1 VTVEK
6 MLQTLAIRDVVLIDR
21 LDLNFERG
29 LSVLTGETGA
39 GKSILLDALGL
50 ALGARGDAGLVRK
63 GATSATV
70 TACFE
75 PAAKHPVR
83 ALLSEQGIEA
93 DGPVILK
100 RILAADGRGRAFVN
114 DQPAS
119 VGLLRQIG
127 ASLVEIH
134 GQFDNHGLLDTAT
147 HRAALDAFAGHAD
160 SVIEVGRLHA
170 AWREARDAE
179 TAAREQAARAE
190 QDADFLRHALDEL
203 DALDPKPGEEAD
215 LAQQRAMLGGRE
227 KLIDALNGALAEL
240 TEQKGVEGRL
250 RTAQRQLERV
260 SSQSAGRL
268 DAAIAALDRASVEAI
283 EAVAQIQAF
292 GASLDR
298 DPQAL
303 ERAEERLF
311 ALRALARK
319 HRVEVDRLAA
329 LRADVAQRLAAIDDR
344 EGHLAALAKATGAAR
359 AKFLAAAE
367 ALSKSREAAAEKLA
381 RAIAREMPPLKL
393 EKARFRAR
401 RETLPESGWNAEGID
416 RVVFEVATNP
426 GSDPGPL
433 DRIASGGE
441 LARFMLALKVVL
453 ARSTSAPTLIFDE
466 VDAGLGGAAAAAVG
480 ERLARLAKDV
490 QVLVVTH
497 SPQVAARGGH
507 HWRVAKSSRG
517 ATTTTSVASLEPAE
531 RREEIARMLS
541 GASITAA
548 ARAAADSLL
557 RGEAE
562 EKSKKAVRA

>member
-1 VTVEK
+1 
-6 MLQTLAIRDVVLIDR
+6 MLQALAIRDVVLIDR
-21 LDLNFERG
+21 LDLTFERG

-50 ALGARGDAGLVRK
+50 ALGARGDAGLIRK
-63 GATSATV
+63 GAATATV
-70 TACFE
+70 TASFE
-75 PAAKHPVR
+75 PSPRHPVR
-83 ALLSEQGIEA
+83 ALLSEHGIEA

-100 RILAADGRGRAFVN
+100 RVLGADGRGRAFVN

-127 ASLVEIH
+127 ALLVEIH
-134 GQFDNHGLLDTAT
+134 GQFDNHGLLDNAT
-147 HRAALDAFAGHAD
+147 HRAALDAFAGTGETVA
-160 SVIEVGRLHA
+160 EVGQLHA
-170 AWREARDAE
+170 AWRAAGDAE
-179 TAAREQAARAE
+179 ADARAQAE
-190 QDADFLRHALDEL
+190 RAVQDADFLRHALEEL
-203 DALDPKPGEEAD
+203 DALDPRPGEEAE
-215 LAQQRAMLGGRE
+215 LAEQRAMLGGRE
-227 KLIDALNGALAEL
+227 KLIEALNGALADL
-240 TEQKGVEGRL
+240 TAQKGVEGSL
-250 RTAQRQLERV
+250 RAAQRQLERV
-260 SSQSAGRL
+260 LPQAAGRL
-268 DAAIAALDRASVEAI
+268 DAAIAALDRAAVETV
-283 EAVAQIQAF
+283 EAVAQIEAF
-292 GASLDR
+292 GASIER

-329 LRADVAQRLAAIDDR
+329 LRADVARRLAAIDDR
-344 EGHLAALAKATGAAR
+344 EGHLAALAKTTAAAR
-359 AKFLAAAE
+359 AEYLAAAE
-367 ALSKSREAAAEKLA
+367 ALSKAREAASDKLA
-381 RAIAREMPPLKL
+381 RAIARELPPLKL

-401 RETLPESGWNAEGID
+401 RETLPESGWHAEGID

-497 SPQVAARGGH
+497 SPQVAARGSH

-517 ATTTTSVASLEPAE
+517 ATTTTTVESLNDGA

-548 ARAAADSLL
+548 ARAAAESLL
-557 RGEAE
+557 RGESE
-562 EKSKKAVRA
+562 DKPKKAVRA

>member
-1 VTVEK
+1 
-6 MLQTLAIRDVVLIDR
+6 MLQALAIRDVVLIDR
-21 LDLNFERG
+21 LDLDFERG

-50 ALGARGDAGLVRK
+50 ALGARGDAALVRK
-63 GATSATV
+63 GAASAIV
-70 TACFE
+70 TASFE
-75 PAAKHPVR
+75 PAPRHPVR
-83 ALLSEQGIEA
+83 TLLTEQGIESE
-93 DGPVILK
+93 GPVIL
-100 RILAADGRGRAFVN
+100 RRVLGADGRGRAFVN

-127 ASLVEIH
+127 ALLVEIH

-147 HRAALDAFAGHAD
+147 HRAALDAFAGHGDA
-160 SVIEVGRLHA
+160 VAEVGRLYT
-170 AWREARDAE
+170 AWSDAREVE
-179 TAAREQAARAE
+179 TAARDQAARAV
-190 QDADFLRHALDEL
+190 QDADFLRHALEEL
-203 DALDPKPGEEAD
+203 DALDPKPGEEAE
-215 LAQQRAMLGGRE
+215 LAEQRAMLGARE
-227 KLIDALNGALAEL
+227 KLIDALNGALADL
-240 TEQKGVEGRL
+240 TAQKGVEGGL
-250 RTAQRQLERV
+250 RAAQRQLERV
-260 SSQSAGRL
+260 SPQAAGRL
-268 DAAIAALDRASVEAI
+268 DAAIAALDRAAVEAV

-319 HRVEVDRLAA
+319 HRVGVDALAA

-344 EGHLAALAKATGAAR
+344 DGHLAALGKAASAAR
-359 AKFLAAAE
+359 AKYLAAAE
-367 ALSKSREAAAEKLA
+367 ALSQAREAAAEKLA
-381 RAIAREMPPLKL
+381 RAIARELPPLKL

-401 RETLPESGWNAEGID
+401 RETLPEGGWHAEGID

-480 ERLARLAKDV
+480 ERLARLARDV

-497 SPQVAARGGH
+497 SPQVAARGSH

-517 ATTTTSVASLEPAE
+517 ATTTTSVESLDMAA

-557 RGEAE
+557 RGETTDD
-562 EKSKKAVRA
+562 KPTKKAVRA

>member
-1 VTVEK
+1 
-6 MLQTLAIRDVVLIDR
+6 MLQALAIRDVVLIDR
-21 LDLNFERG
+21 LDLSFERG

-63 GATSATV
+63 GATTATV
-70 TACFE
+70 TASFE
-75 PAAKHPVR
+75 PSPQHPVR
-83 ALLSEQGIEA
+83 ALLGEHGIEA

-100 RILAADGRGRAFVN
+100 RVLGADGRGRAFVN

-127 ASLVEIH
+127 ALLVEIH
-134 GQFDNHGLLDTAT
+134 GQFDNHGLLDSAT
-147 HRAALDAFAGHAD
+147 HRAALDAFAGAAEA
-160 SVIEVGRLHA
+160 VAETGRLHA
-170 AWREARDAE
+170 AWRKAGEAEAAARD
-179 TAAREQAARAE
+179 QAARAV
-190 QDADFLRHALDEL
+190 QDADFLRHALEEL
-203 DALDPKPGEEAD
+203 DALDPKPGEEAE
-215 LAQQRAMLGGRE
+215 LAEQRAMLGGRE
-227 KLIDALNGALAEL
+227 KLIEALNGALAEL
-240 TEQKGVEGRL
+240 ATQKGVEGNL
-250 RTAQRQLERV
+250 RSAQRQLERV
-260 SSQSAGRL
+260 LPQASGRL
-268 DAAIAALDRASVEAI
+268 DAAIAALDRAAVEAV
-283 EAVAQIQAF
+283 EALAQIQAF
-292 GASLDR
+292 GASLER
-298 DPQAL
+298 DPHAL

-319 HRVEVDRLAA
+319 HRVEVDKLAA
-329 LRADVAQRLAAIDDR
+329 LRAEVAQRLAAIDDR
-344 EGHLAALAKATGAAR
+344 EGHLAVLAKATTAAR
-359 AKFLAAAE
+359 TTFLAAAE
-367 ALSKSREAAAEKLA
+367 SLSKTREAAADKLA
-381 RAIAREMPPLKL
+381 RAVSRELAPLKL
-393 EKARFRAR
+393 EKARFRTR
-401 RETLPESGWNAEGID
+401 RETLPESGWHAEGID

-426 GSDPGPL
+426 GSDPGAL

-517 ATTTTSVASLEPAE
+517 ATTTTTVESLDDGA

-548 ARAAADSLL
+548 ARAAADALL
-557 RGEAE
+557 RGESGE
-562 EKSKKAVRA
+562 EKAVKKAARA